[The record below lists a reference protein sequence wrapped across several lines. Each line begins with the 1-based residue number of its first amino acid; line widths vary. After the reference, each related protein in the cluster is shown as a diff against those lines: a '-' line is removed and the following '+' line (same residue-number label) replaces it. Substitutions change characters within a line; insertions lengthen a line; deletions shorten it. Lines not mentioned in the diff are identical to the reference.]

1 MLKSSEIARKYVII
15 LLLKGRVNMANT
27 KKKSTNASSNTASKK
42 NNTPKKGTNMNNIS
56 IKGVCECADLDR
68 RIKLN
73 TCSIVV
79 QKENDKISNV
89 YYSVSG

>member
-42 NNTPKKGTNMNNIS
+42 NNTPKKAEVKNMEAKPLVQVLGNI
-56 IKGVCECADLDR
+56 DN
-68 RIKLN
+68 RIQELEEKREKLLAF
-73 TCSIVV
+73 
-79 QKENDKISNV
+79 EE
-89 YYSVSG
+89 

>member
-1 MLKSSEIARKYVII
+1 
-15 LLLKGRVNMANT
+15 
-27 KKKSTNASSNTASKK
+27 
-42 NNTPKKGTNMNNIS
+42 MNNIS